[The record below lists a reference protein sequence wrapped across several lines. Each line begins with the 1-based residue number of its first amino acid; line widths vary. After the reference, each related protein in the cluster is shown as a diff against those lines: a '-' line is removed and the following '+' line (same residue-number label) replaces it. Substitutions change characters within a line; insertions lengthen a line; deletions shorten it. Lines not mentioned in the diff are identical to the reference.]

1 MKLGGVRQS
10 SNIEDRRGFGGGGGG
25 GGGGGRRGG
34 GRIALSGGVVV
45 VIVIVG
51 ALMGKDPSEIV
62 RDVDRANTRAQRNAP
77 QERASTPSAPSAT
90 NANAN
95 DPSRIFVS
103 KVLAT
108 TEDAWTE
115 QFSKYASGKRYAPP
129 KLVLFRDE
137 VASACGYQSA
147 AVGPF
152 YCPPDRKAFLD
163 LTFFDDMA
171 RKLGAPGDFAQA
183 YVVAHEIGHHIQTI
197 APAAN
202 APRGSARHERGA
214 NGNAVRSELQADCYA
229 GVWGAYAKKNGILDV
244 DDVDEALKAA
254 QQIGDDTL
262 QKRARGRVSP
272 ESFSH
277 GTAAQRARWFKQGMT
292 TGDMRACDT
301 FGAKSL

>member
-10 SNIEDRRGFGGGGGG
+10 SNIEDRRGG

-34 GRIALSGGVVV
+34 GPKIALSGGVVV

-51 ALMGKDPSEIV
+51 AIMGKDPSEII
-62 RDVDRANTRAQRNAP
+62 RDVDRANTQAQSAQGRN
-77 QERASTPSAPSAT
+77 RSAPSNETAA
-90 NANAN
+90 ANAS

-108 TEDAWTE
+108 TEDAWAE
-115 QFSKYASGKRYAPP
+115 QFSKHGAGRAYAPP
-129 KLVLFRDE
+129 KLVVFRDE

-163 LTFFDDMA
+163 LTFFDEMA
-171 RKLGAPGDFAQA
+171 AKLGAPGDFAQA

-197 APAAN
+197 APASN
-202 APRGSARHERGA
+202 APRGSARHEKGA
-214 NGNAVRSELQADCYA
+214 DGNAVRAELQADCYA
-229 GVWGAYAKKNGILDV
+229 GVWGAYAKKHGILDV
-244 DDVDEALKAA
+244 DDVDEALRAA

-277 GTAAQRARWFKQGMT
+277 GTAAQRARWFKHGMT
-292 TGDMRACDT
+292 TADMRACDT
-301 FGAKSL
+301 FGAKAL

>member
-1 MKLGGVRQS
+1 MKLGGIRQS
-10 SNIEDRRGFGGGGGG
+10 ANIEDRRGGFGGGGGG
-25 GGGGGRRGG
+25 GGGRGG
-34 GRIALSGGVVV
+34 GRIVLSGGAVV

-51 ALMGKDPSEIV
+51 AIMGKDPGEIV
-62 RDVDRANTRAQRNAP
+62 RDVDRANTRAQRNEAP
-77 QERASTPSAPSAT
+77 RDSAAAP
-90 NANAN
+90 ANAN
-95 DPSRIFVS
+95 DRSRIFVS

-108 TEDAWTE
+108 TEDAWQE
-115 QFSKYASGKRYAPP
+115 QFSKNAGGKRYAPP

-163 LTFFDDMA
+163 LTFFDEMS

-202 APRGSARHERGA
+202 APRGNARHERGA
-214 NGNAVRSELQADCYA
+214 DGNAVRSELQADCYA
-229 GVWGAYAKKNGILDV
+229 GVWGAYAKRKGILDV

-277 GTAAQRARWFKQGMT
+277 GTAAQRARWFKHGMT